1 MLGYHK
7 GEVRAY
13 GGQWTIAPG
22 PLTLPDWA
30 SKKVDSQAVLAL
42 ERRTHPYNMKTR
54 WGDLMEHTEEEI
66 HIHVVQRKRP
76 PIDKVVGLFW
86 APGTDG
92 DGWHWRRDVS
102 TWTLPVLLGALGYE
116 HTLRELYN
124 IWCFMPLI
132 VQSQVRG
139 QKNTEKNNQRLKT
152 YSTLKEETQ
161 NFLEAC
167 GLPLKPST
175 QAEWKLLYREMGAF
189 MAASSFITHTP
200 PCIMELPPA
209 AVRDSKQHMIERAIC
224 DERITLPL
232 AALKDVDAVYAKL
245 LPQLGAASMV
255 EIRVAWRCTE
265 EQWWVAKVTDPAKAA
280 AIYRKLGY
288 PDATI
293 VGMGLPHP
301 DAPPTGA
308 SGPDMGVAL
317 LDEHL
322 PDSQVNYPQL
332 TADCV
337 ESIAGTDLKKKQ
349 FKDKNSHVFWGRL
362 ECGLILSS
370 ISPWDVVTKESGVTR
385 GGYVCKHCKGF
396 WKSKRGSNRF
406 VQIQGR
412 HKGQRVSLQLIL
424 DEPPQAL
431 YSRWIKSRVE
441 YYTRMEPQAPLR
453 DECLDIDPNTVS
465 RLRFSRV
472 NNMEHISDL
481 LWGIIF
487 SNPEMDGL
495 RQIHDLA
502 AKRLA
507 ASHRWPGDDD
517 LPQQSVFWAII
528 LFCDSGGWLGT
539 GASCPDMLGGP
550 KEPPLDGQYLD

>member
-1 MLGYHK
+1 M
-7 GEVRAY
+7 
-13 GGQWTIAPG
+13 
-22 PLTLPDWA
+22 
-30 SKKVDSQAVLAL
+30 
-42 ERRTHPYNMKTR
+42 
-54 WGDLMEHTEEEI
+54 
-66 HIHVVQRKRP
+66 
-76 PIDKVVGLFW
+76 
-86 APGTDG
+86 
-92 DGWHWRRDVS
+92 
-102 TWTLPVLLGALGYE
+102 
-116 HTLRELYN
+116 
-124 IWCFMPLI
+124 
-132 VQSQVRG
+132 
-139 QKNTEKNNQRLKT
+139 EKNNQRLKT

-255 EIRVAWRCTE
+255 EIKVAWRCTE

-288 PDATI
+288 PDASI

-308 SGPDMGVAL
+308 SGPDMGGTL

-337 ESIAGTDLKKKQ
+337 ESIAGTDFKKKQ

-396 WKSKRGSNRF
+396 WKSKRGSSRF

-487 SNPEMDGL
+487 SNPEVDGL
-495 RQIHDLA
+495 KQIHDLA

-507 ASHRWPGDDD
+507 ASHR
-517 LPQQSVFWAII
+517 
-528 LFCDSGGWLGT
+528 
-539 GASCPDMLGGP
+539 
-550 KEPPLDGQYLD
+550 